1 MKKSIG
7 FGELLRLVNL
17 GSVLSDTERSAMELR
32 GKLDVALDAAKGRRL
47 VRGRI
52 VSTLFRW
59 SS

>member
-32 GKLDVALDAAKGRRL
+32 GKLDVALDAAEGRRL